1 MGVPSIA
8 GRHLFISPSYSI
20 RLQSTS
26 SAGSTGT
33 TTSSDA
39 VTPGFEPFDSLPPL
53 IETQKAIPETI
64 GYLHELGLNFG
75 WGPTSCMQ
83 WYLEHVHIWS
93 GTPWWA
99 SIVIATLVIRLVQ
112 LPGYL
117 KLSDISGRMREV
129 QPFATPIMNKL
140 QSAYSQKN
148 IIAAQ
153 AAKSELAAIYAK
165 AGINRLWLVFPVAQI
180 PVFLGFYKLLNAMAE
195 VPVPGLLDG
204 GILWITNLSVPDSS
218 LALPLSCSIS
228 LAFGLYVCIFSPVVV
243 RGGLLIEII
252 NS

>member
-1 MGVPSIA
+1 M
-8 GRHLFISPSYSI
+8 GRHFLISPSYSI
-20 RLQSTS
+20 RFQSTS
-26 SAGSTGT
+26 SAGPTGT
-33 TTSSDA
+33 IASSDA
-39 VTPGFEPFDSLPPL
+39 VTPGFEPFDSLSPL
-53 IETQKAIPETI
+53 IETQKVIPEDI
-64 GYLHELGLNFG
+64 GFLHELGLNFG

-148 IIAAQ
+148 IIAAH
-153 AAKSELAAIYAK
+153 AAKSELGALYAK
-165 AGINRLWLVFPVAQI
+165 AGINRLWLVFPIAQI
-180 PVFLGFYKLLNAMAE
+180 PIFLGFYKLLHAMAG
-195 VPVPGLLDG
+195 VPVPGLLNG
-204 GILWITNLSVPDSS
+204 GTLWITNLSIPDPSM
-218 LALPLSCSIS
+218 ALPLSSSIS
-228 LAFGLYVCIFSPVVV
+228 LALGLYVCICSPIAVC
-243 RGGLLIEII
+243 GGC
-252 NS
+252 